1 MTVPNHLK
9 IQAES
14 QIKDA
19 VELLEGDIEYITCYN
34 NRGETASKIVIT
46 YDKQRETKKP
56 SKV

>member
-1 MTVPNHLK
+1 MTVPNHLN

-46 YDKQRETKKP
+46 YDKQRETKK
-56 SKV
+56 SS

>member
-9 IQAES
+9 LKAES

-19 VELLEGDIEYITCYN
+19 VELLAGDIEYITCYN

-46 YDKQRETKKP
+46 YDKQRETKK
-56 SKV
+56 SS